1 MKINLQIITAFLLC
15 FSSLSAQKWGVEWQQ
30 KLNNTATIRH
40 SFVNKEGNIVV
51 VGNWNKEQD
60 ESALF
65 AVYDVQGKALIEPKK
80 SLGKKFYVS
89 TATQASDGGYWLLG
103 RRVVPEDMNTNIL
116 TLSRMN
122 SKGEVL
128 KNLDL
133 GRTRDDMGQLAPSPQ
148 GTDGVIVC
156 ANIDG
161 RLTVLRIAWD
171 GQFFEKRWNKQF
183 DTWTEPSDVTALPNG
198 QYLVVGNRTNA
209 SKSFLKCLNTEGALV
224 WEKEYTDV
232 KMFATTTDAQG
243 QIWVTGTAS
252 QHDKNHQDA
261 LLMCLNTEGGEKT
274 RQYIGGIGTDVGTAI
289 LYNAIGN
296 DFFIAGYST
305 SHQRGDRFYD
315 MALWHVNNHGQNIE
329 PPFFYGEGKTDKAL
343 TACLLPNNTVFMAG
357 ESANNG
363 VVLMVKKQ
371 NNFSSVAPA
380 KPNMKPSQPNIN
392 SNSPNPI
399 QPFTKIEWQT
409 PEIEL
414 LKDNKGKTDK
424 DVYPIKV
431 KITSRD
437 SISNENVKI
446 WLNGNPVVT
455 TGIKMDNEPII
466 PGSNNRAG
474 SYTYI
479 YPSKVLLKRDAE
491 NAIEVVVTNKGR
503 ETRSEKIF
511 ITCTQKPK
519 LYIFSVGV
527 PGHGLEFTSQ
537 DAAAITESFK
547 SQYGPN
553 ALFDAVDIRLLNT
566 DALTTYKSI
575 KKAVG
580 SLIDVEKVQEQDLIL
595 VFISSHGFVYP
606 KGNSF
611 ILEQSDYEK
620 GLPTTGLEFRK
631 DIIEPLATVNCKKLY
646 LIDACHS
653 GGISSSG
660 AKGDQSLAAALQQ
673 WDNARSGDRFIVSST
688 EEEFS
693 YELKSKG
700 HGAFTQAIL
709 EAFRNEWVMVK
720 GSTKAVHADKNDDKV
735 LTLSELYAFLSVRV
749 PVLVQEEQKPNQNP
763 VKIKIDKDEDD
774 LPIYKY

>member
-1 MKINLQIITAFLLC
+1 MKKKLQTITVFLLC
-15 FSSLSAQKWGVEWQQ
+15 FYAVSAQTWDVVWQT
-30 KLNNTATIRH
+30 KLQNIATIRH
-40 SFVNKEGNIVV
+40 SFVNREGNIVV

-65 AVYDVQGKALIEPKK
+65 AVYNTQGKALIEPKK
-80 SLGKKFYVS
+80 LLEKKFYASAV
-89 TATQASDGGYWLLG
+89 AQASDGGYWLLG
-103 RRVVPEDMNTNIL
+103 RRVVPEEMNANIL

-122 SKGEVL
+122 SKGEVI

-133 GRTRDDMGQLAPSPQ
+133 GKTRDDMGQLAPSPQ

-161 RLTVLRIAWD
+161 RLTALRIAWD

-183 DTWTEPSDVTALPNG
+183 DTWTELSDVAALPNG
-198 QYLVVGNRTNA
+198 QYLVVGNKTNT

-232 KMFATTTDAQG
+232 KMFAATTDAQG

-252 QHDKNHQDA
+252 QHNKNYQDV
-261 LLMCLNTEGGEKT
+261 LLMSINTEGGEKT
-274 RQYIGGIGTDVGTAI
+274 RQYIGGIGIDAGTTI
-289 LYNAIGN
+289 LYNTKGN

-315 MALWHVNNHGQNIE
+315 MALWHVNNQGQNIE

-343 TACLLPNNTVFMAG
+343 TACLLPNNTVFMGG

-363 VVLMVKKQ
+363 LVLMLKKQ
-371 NNFSSVAPA
+371 NSFSSVAPA
-380 KPNMKPSQPNIN
+380 KPDMKPSQPNIN
-392 SNSPNPI
+392 SNPPNPT
-399 QPFTKIEWQT
+399 QPFIKIEWQT

-431 KITSRD
+431 KIMSRD
-437 SISNENVKI
+437 SISNENIKI
-446 WLNGNPVVT
+446 WLNGVE
-455 TGIKMDNEPII
+455 GIPGVKMDNEPII
-466 PGSNNRAG
+466 PGSNNRSG
-474 SYTYI
+474 SYIYI
-479 YPSKVLLKRDAE
+479 YPSKVPLKRDSE
-491 NAIEVVVTNKGR
+491 NTIEVVVTVKGR
-503 ETRSEKIF
+503 EARSEKIY

-537 DAAAITESFK
+537 DAAAIAESFK
-547 SQYGPN
+547 SQNGPN
-553 ALFDAVDIRLLNT
+553 ALFDDVDIRLLNT

-611 ILEQSDYEK
+611 IIEQSDYEN
-620 GLPTTGLEFRK
+620 GLATTGLEFRK
-631 DIIEPLATVNCKKLY
+631 DILEPLATVNCKKLY

-653 GGISSSG
+653 GGISSG
-660 AKGDQSLAAALQQ
+660 AKGDQSLATALRQ
-673 WDNARSGDRFIVSST
+673 WDNARSGDRFIVSSA
-688 EEEFS
+688 ENEFS

-709 EAFRNEWVMVK
+709 EAFRNEWFMIP
-720 GSTKAVHADKNDDKV
+720 GNPNAIHADKNDDKV

-749 PVLVQEEQKPNQNP
+749 PVLIKEEQKSNQNP
-763 VKIKIDKDEDD
+763 VKIKIEREEDD